1 MLGMVVGLGVG
12 VVVGSWRSRGA
23 IAATGL
29 ACVLAAA
36 AGAVVTSVDW
46 GSVQAS
52 AAAGGP
58 VLHDSFGRGD
68 SSSQDRQVLFSE
80 GVRLFWDGTLVG
92 VGPGRTKEALASIPA
107 PYVKE
112 AHNDYVATLVE
123 LGLIGGVGLVVL
135 LASAAARLARVA
147 GRCGRGMA
155 EGGPGRSGDPGP
167 VTVLVPSP
175 HCLAALGAAFLMAGL
190 FYEVLHFRHLWAV
203 LGLVAGL
210 DLILADVAESRRP
223 ARGVLA
229 LLRVLPGLVG
239 VLAACGLPGAM
250 GYFLAGPHA
259 GHPRLWPTILV
270 LLGTGMGI
278 GTAVWLLLVPV
289 IHAVLLPTAST
300 LVMLLAGVSVATQLP
315 LAVAKSS
322 LQGLD
327 DRKGSNAV
335 TAGEEAAFL
344 PAFGV
349 AWLLGLRGSLLLV
362 VVLIVADVVVAGAGW
377 ARLVRQVH
385 GRGMRMTGRP
395 DRPLA
400 RSIVSFGLLGQVG
413 GLVNLL
419 NLRLDFLVLGAIAGP
434 APLGVYA
441 VASKFAELVR
451 LPSLAVTW
459 VSYPRIARLGP
470 EASAT
475 VVRRQLPWL
484 GGVGIVGAVV
494 LALAAGPLLPALY
507 GQEFVAS
514 VVPAA
519 IIAVGLCASPAGGLA
534 GGYLLGTRRPGTGS
548 VLQAV
553 GLLATLGLDLA
564 LIPSFGV
571 TGAAVASAVA
581 YLVTDV
587 STVLVVRRL
596 TAGTPR

>member
-1 MLGMVVGLGVG
+1 MGIHVGPVRGPRRFRIPGRAVLDNITARLVAVVALGLGTILVARVGGAEDVGL
-12 VVVGSWRSRGA
+12 
-23 IAATGL
+23 
-29 ACVLAAA
+29 
-36 AGAVVTSVDW
+36 
-46 GSVQAS
+46 
-52 AAAGGP
+52 
-58 VLHDSFGRGD
+58 
-68 SSSQDRQVLFSE
+68 
-80 GVRLFWDGTLVG
+80 
-92 VGPGRTKEALASIPA
+92 
-107 PYVKE
+107 
-112 AHNDYVATLVE
+112 
-123 LGLIGGVGLVVL
+123 
-135 LASAAARLARVA
+135 
-147 GRCGRGMA
+147 
-155 EGGPGRSGDPGP
+155 
-167 VTVLVPSP
+167 
-175 HCLAALGAAFLMAGL
+175 
-190 FYEVLHFRHLWAV
+190 
-203 LGLVAGL
+203 
-210 DLILADVAESRRP
+210 
-223 ARGVLA
+223 LA
-229 LLRVLPGLVG
+229 LLRVVPGLVG

-250 GYFLAGPHA
+250 GYFLAGPHSA
-259 GHPRLWPTILV
+259 DRRLWPSILAV
-270 LLGTGMGI
+270 LVAGMGL
-278 GTAVWLLLVPV
+278 GVAAWMLLLPV
-289 IHAVLLPTAST
+289 IHHFLFPTTST
-300 LVMLLAGVSVATQLP
+300 LVMLLAGVSVGTQLP
-315 LAVAKSS
+315 LAVVKSS

-327 DRKGSNAV
+327 DRQGSNVV
-335 TAGEEAAFL
+335 TAAEEVAFL

-349 AWLLGLRGSLLLV
+349 AYLVGLRGPLLLV

-395 DRPLA
+395 DRPLG

-419 NLRLDFLVLGAIAGP
+419 NLRLDFLVLGSIAGP

-581 YLVTDV
+581 YLLTDV

>member
-1 MLGMVVGLGVG
+1 VSVRLNPSHASRRLRIPGRAVLDNLGARLV
-12 VVVGSWRSRGA
+12 
-23 IAATGL
+23 
-29 ACVLAAA
+29 
-36 AGAVVTSVDW
+36 AVVAL
-46 GSVQAS
+46 GI
-52 AAAGGP
+52 
-58 VLHDSFGRGD
+58 
-68 SSSQDRQVLFSE
+68 
-80 GVRLFWDGTLVG
+80 GTILV
-92 VGPGRTKEALASIPA
+92 
-107 PYVKE
+107 
-112 AHNDYVATLVE
+112 
-123 LGLIGGVGLVVL
+123 
-135 LASAAARLARVA
+135 ARV
-147 GRCGRGMA
+147 GGA
-155 EGGPGRSGDPGP
+155 E
-167 VTVLVPSP
+167 
-175 HCLAALGAAFLMAGL
+175 
-190 FYEVLHFRHLWAV
+190 
-203 LGLVAGL
+203 
-210 DLILADVAESRRP
+210 DV
-223 ARGVLA
+223 GVLA

-270 LLGTGMGI
+270 LLGAGMGI

-419 NLRLDFLVLGAIAGP
+419 NLRLDFLVLGSIAGP